1 MVRPPTPTFADIDGS
16 TDIGSS
22 TEGDDVE
29 LAVLLLQKLIRG
41 RAVQN
46 IMHEGKGR
54 RADLIAE
61 LKIALEPV
69 DDGYEASQALQAKQR
84 DHEAA
89 TVASVQGEV
98 VASTLDFLSKELVR
112 MTEQKKIAEIAFTAE
127 RTRRLR

>member
-1 MVRPPTPTFADIDGS
+1 VED
-16 TDIGSS
+16 
-22 TEGDDVE
+22 DDVG

-61 LKIALEPV
+61 LKIALEPM
-69 DDGYEASQALQAKQR
+69 DAGLEAAHALAAKQS
-84 DHEAA
+84 DHETA
-89 TVASVQGEV
+89 TLDTVQGEV